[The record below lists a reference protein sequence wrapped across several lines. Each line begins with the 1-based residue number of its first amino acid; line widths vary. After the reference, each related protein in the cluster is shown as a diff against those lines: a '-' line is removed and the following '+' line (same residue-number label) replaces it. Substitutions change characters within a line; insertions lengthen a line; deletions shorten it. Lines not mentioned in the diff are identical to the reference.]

1 MTPQTGTKKLD
12 KRAMVV
18 KEIVD
23 TERKYVS
30 ELKVLVECFVR
41 PSRLYLS
48 ELRTLSGVSG
58 GAQDG
63 VVGRL
68 EALLGLSVDKVSEV
82 MGEVARGVFE
92 AVESEVGTPL
102 QKRGDGV
109 GDGQSWLVEVYV
121 RLHVWL
127 HRAGLLPIGGPDVWG
142 HARS

>member
-1 MTPQTGTKKLD
+1 MTPQAGTKKLD

-63 VVGRL
+63 VGESV
-68 EALLGLSVDKVSEV
+68 EKLLDQHSSMFSNVEQLCCFNEVFLKDIQVRMCLRVCAWFLS
-82 MGEVARGVFE
+82 
-92 AVESEVGTPL
+92 
-102 QKRGDGV
+102 Q
-109 GDGQSWLVEVYV
+109 
-121 RLHVWL
+121 
-127 HRAGLLPIGGPDVWG
+127 
-142 HARS
+142 